1 MIVSVV
7 KFEPKNPK
15 QWFRHLKVKLRFKC
29 EEREG
34 VFVFLR
40 DYTCVYSV
48 EKAALDLRKSKTE
61 SDDVSNAS
69 SETSLSNGQ
78 RKPNDVSFSAEI
90 SDEDSYD
97 SLDELYEANRIV
109 KHYTETQETQ
119 ITSNSEA
126 TDHMTNLCET
136 EGGVEKKDLSAHD
149 EILNNHP
156 SYKGCAGDAT
166 ESVETATANPEGG
179 LEIKDSPAHVEEQD
193 SHSDSK
199 QLAKSPGTVDTSDVK
214 FKEVSPGTVDTS
226 DVKFKEGMATKDLSA
241 HVDEL
246 DDLFDTKCIVD
257 SSESPEVVSRN
268 SESAIPVTI
277 TNEEQDEDS
286 KGSPLAEDTAVK
298 SVCST
303 ESEASLRVDISSEIK
318 EIEEK
323 YEKEE
328 SEEYRETKDSSE
340 SAETKESLTVASNEV
355 ISETPEEI
363 SGETV
368 EKNDSAGKE
377 DNCDDASKDCSK
389 DDNSVKRCFVE
400 ESLKKGEVSAIESSG
415 EESCLKVCNEADVED
430 DVSSKLQEQK
440 TKEDHSTANESNVNQ
455 QNEEKEDDT
464 SDIGQNNEQ
473 LKDIDTKVENVGNQD
488 DRQKLSLQRSGSE
501 KVAENIDNKEISE

>member
-15 QWFRHLKVKLRFKC
+15 QLFRHLKVKLRFKC
-29 EEREG
+29 GERRR
-34 VFVFLR
+34 VCFLR

-48 EKAALDLRKSKTE
+48 EKAALDLRKSKTQ

-69 SETSLSNGQ
+69 SETSLSKGQ
-78 RKPNDVSFSAEI
+78 QKPNDVSFLAEI

-97 SLDELYEANRIV
+97 SLDELYEADSIIKDN
-109 KHYTETQETQ
+109 TETRETQ

-149 EILNNHP
+149 EILINHP
-156 SYKGCAGDAT
+156 SYKGCGGDAT
-166 ESVETATANPEGG
+166 ESVETATVNPEGG

-199 QLAKSPGTVDTSDVK
+199 ELAKSPGTVETSDVK
-214 FKEVSPGTVDTS
+214 LE
-226 DVKFKEGMATKDLSA
+226 EGMVTKDLSA

-277 TNEEQDEDS
+277 TNEEQKEDS
-286 KGSPLAEDTAVK
+286 KGSPLPEDTAVK

-303 ESEASLRVDISSEIK
+303 ENEASLRVDIFSEIK

-377 DNCDDASKDCSK
+377 DNCDDESKDCTK

-400 ESLKKGEVSAIESSG
+400 ESLKKGEVSATESSG
-415 EESCLKVCNEADVED
+415 KESCLKGDNKTEVED

-455 QNEEKEDDT
+455 QNEEKEDGT

>member
-15 QWFRHLKVKLRFKC
+15 QLFRHLKVKLRFKC

-78 RKPNDVSFSAEI
+78 RKPNDVSFSPEI

-97 SLDELYEANRIV
+97 SLDELYEGDRIL

-136 EGGVEKKDLSAHD
+136 ERGVEKKDLSAHD

-156 SYKGCAGDAT
+156 SDKGCAGDAT
-166 ESVETATANPEGG
+166 ESVKTATVSPEGG
-179 LEIKDSPAHVEEQD
+179 LEMKDSPAHVEEQD

-199 QLAKSPGTVDTSDVK
+199 QLAKSPGTVETSDVK
-214 FKEVSPGTVDTS
+214 LE
-226 DVKFKEGMATKDLSA
+226 EGMVTKDLSA

-277 TNEEQDEDS
+277 TNEEQEEDS
-286 KGSPLAEDTAVK
+286 KGSLPEDTAVK

-303 ESEASLRVDISSEIK
+303 ENEASWRVDISSEIK

-340 SAETKESLTVASNEV
+340 SAETKESLTVAGNEV
-355 ISETPEEI
+355 ISETPDEI

-400 ESLKKGEVSAIESSG
+400 EGLKKGEVSATESRG
-415 EESCLKVCNEADVED
+415 EESCLKVYNETEVED

-455 QNEEKEDDT
+455 QNEEKEDGT
-464 SDIGQNNEQ
+464 SDIKQKNEQ

>member
-1 MIVSVV
+1 MD
-7 KFEPKNPK
+7 
-15 QWFRHLKVKLRFKC
+15 LK
-29 EEREG
+29 
-34 VFVFLR
+34 
-40 DYTCVYSV
+40 
-48 EKAALDLRKSKTE
+48 KSKTE

-69 SETSLSNGQ
+69 SEMSLSNGQ

-97 SLDELYEANRIV
+97 SLDELYEADSIL
-109 KHYTETQETQ
+109 KDYTETRETQ
-119 ITSNSEA
+119 ITSKA

-136 EGGVEKKDLSAHD
+136 EGGVGKKDLSAHD

-166 ESVETATANPEGG
+166 ESVETATVNPEGG

-199 QLAKSPGTVDTSDVK
+199 QLVKLPGTVESSDVK
-214 FKEVSPGTVDTS
+214 VE
-226 DVKFKEGMATKDLSA
+226 EGMVTKDLSA

-246 DDLFDTKCIVD
+246 DDLFDKKCIVD

-268 SESAIPVTI
+268 SESAIPVTT
-277 TNEEQDEDS
+277 TNEEQEEDS
-286 KGSPLAEDTAVK
+286 KGCPLPQDTAVK

-303 ESEASLRVDISSEIK
+303 ENEASLRVDISSEIK

-328 SEEYRETKDSSE
+328 SEEYREKKDSPE
-340 SAETKESLTVASNEV
+340 SAETKESLTVAGNEV

-377 DNCDDASKDCSK
+377 DNCDDESKDCTK

-400 ESLKKGEVSAIESSG
+400 ESLKKGEVSATESRG
-415 EESCLKVCNEADVED
+415 EESCLKVYNEADVED
-430 DVSSKLQEQK
+430 DVSSKSQEQK
-440 TKEDHSTANESNVNQ
+440 TKEDHSTVSESNVNQ
-455 QNEEKEDDT
+455 QNEEKEDGT
-464 SDIGQNNEQ
+464 SDIRQNNEQ
-473 LKDIDTKVENVGNQD
+473 LKDIDTKVENVGKQD